1 MVMNAFRDDSSSS
14 NENDY
19 YADDHSSE
27 GVLHNDFRLYHMLGL
42 EVDATLEEINR
53 AFKKVAMASHP
64 DRGGD
69 SDKVSKNV
77 NLKFVL

>member
-27 GVLHNDFRLYHMLGL
+27 GVLHNNFRLYHMLGL
-42 EVDATLEEINR
+42 EVDATLE
-53 AFKKVAMASHP
+53 
-64 DRGGD
+64 
-69 SDKVSKNV
+69 
-77 NLKFVL
+77 